1 MLKIQVQEA
10 SKRFQYE
17 WIFKNLSL
25 ELNSGESLAITGGN
39 GSGKSTLLKC
49 ISGAVPLTSG
59 KIIYSLNTNP
69 LADTEWYTALSIAS
83 PYMELPEEFTL
94 KEAIEFHF
102 KFKKP
107 YQNLSPKEITEILY
121 LETHKNKPVSQ
132 FSSGM
137 KQRVKLGLAVLSE
150 IPLILLDEPTSNLD
164 KRGIQWYLDLIQSYT
179 KDRVVIIC
187 SNEPRE
193 YEFCLQKLAMEDF
206 K

>member
-25 ELNSGESLAITGGN
+25 ELNSGDSLAITGGN
-39 GSGKSTLLKC
+39 GSGKSTFLKC
-49 ISGAVPLTSG
+49 ISGAVPLSSG
-59 KIIYSLNTNP
+59 KLSYFLNAKP
-69 LADTEWYTALSIAS
+69 LADTEWYTALALAT

-107 YQNLSPKEITEILY
+107 HLNLSPKEIIEILY
-121 LETHKNKPVSQ
+121 LEPHQNKPISL

-137 KQRVKLGLAVLSE
+137 KQRVKLGLAVLSDVS
-150 IPLILLDEPTSNLD
+150 LILLDEPTSNLD
-164 KRGIQWYLDLIQSYT
+164 KKGIQWYLDLIQTYT
-179 KDRVVIIC
+179 KDRVIIVC

-193 YEFCLQKLAMEDF
+193 YEFCLQKLRMEDF

>member
-17 WIFKNLSL
+17 WIFRNLSL
-25 ELNSGESLAITGGN
+25 ELNSGETLAITGGN

-49 ISGAVPLTSG
+49 LSGAVPLTGGTIS
-59 KIIYSLNTNP
+59 YFLNSLR
-69 LADTEWYTALSIAS
+69 LSDSEWYTALTLAT
-83 PYMELPEEFTL
+83 PYLELPEEFTL

-107 YQNLSPKEITEILY
+107 HLNLSTKEITEILY
-121 LETHKNKPVSQ
+121 LENHQHKPISQ

-137 KQRVKLGLAVLSE
+137 KQRVKLGLAVFSE
-150 IPLILLDEPTSNLD
+150 VPLILLDEPTSNLD
-164 KRGIQWYLDLIQSYT
+164 KRGIQWYLDLIQKYT
-179 KDRVVIIC
+179 HNRAVIIC

-193 YEFCLQKLAMEDF
+193 YEFCLQKIAMEDF